1 MKSKRLLTMLLVS
14 LLTIISINST
24 VMACNKHMNMVQF
37 FEADR
42 KAGVTNPLIS
52 RMRWEIYV
60 RKYCDE
66 YKPNP
71 KRRGL
76 VAPWGT
82 RYCPRCGAKGEYIGD
97 YDSYGI
103 QVVFECQY
111 SGCGFRWRVSTDR

>member
-1 MKSKRLLTMLLVS
+1 MKKQV
-14 LLTIISINST
+14 ISFHNFVTLNASEIECVYLMRNS
-24 VMACNKHMNMVQF
+24 
-37 FEADR
+37 D
-42 KAGVTNPLIS
+42 
-52 RMRWEIYV
+52 YV

>member
-52 RMRWEIYV
+52 RMRGKSMLENIV
-60 RKYCDE
+60 MSINIILNE
-66 YKPNP
+66 
-71 KRRGL
+71 
-76 VAPWGT
+76 
-82 RYCPRCGAKGEYIGD
+82 GD
-97 YDSYGI
+97 
-103 QVVFECQY
+103 
-111 SGCGFRWRVSTDR
+111 W